1 MFAVIIIGIFI
12 ISVIYAH
19 SRGKEKQTLSR
30 QLFDH
35 STFMAPINMF
45 MTAFSSLPARQ
56 PFFETERF
64 PMRLLASIA
73 RSKFRALGLIW

>member
-1 MFAVIIIGIFI
+1 MFAAIIIGIFI

-35 STFMAPINMF
+35 QYVYDGFF
-45 MTAFSSLPARQ
+45 FPARQ
-56 PFFETERF
+56 AAF
-64 PMRLLASIA
+64 L
-73 RSKFRALGLIW
+73 

>member
-1 MFAVIIIGIFI
+1 MFAAIIIAIFI

-56 PFFETERF
+56 PFLK
-64 PMRLLASIA
+64 PSA
-73 RSKFRALGLIW
+73 FRN